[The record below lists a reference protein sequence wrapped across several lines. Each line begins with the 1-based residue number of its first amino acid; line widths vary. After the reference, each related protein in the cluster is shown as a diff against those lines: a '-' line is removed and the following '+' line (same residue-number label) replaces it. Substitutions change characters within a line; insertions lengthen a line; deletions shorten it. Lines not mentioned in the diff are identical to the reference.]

1 MRLLLNKDLKN
12 VAMKFDLNE
21 QIDCA
26 IRERGAKSHL
36 MDLEKEIQRRNSLW
50 VRTVSIAASFLLLLT
65 IGIDVKLSADISEV
79 GYAYNP
85 IEGQSGGSE
94 ITALMESKEIDKALT
109 KIDEARLVVEE
120 EIANPA
126 SDDPDYMT
134 QLQMDEQELDL
145 LEAVCYMRQGKYIKA
160 KRALRQISKSSGHY
174 SYEAEQLL
182 SSL

>member
-1 MRLLLNKDLKN
+1 
-12 VAMKFDLNE
+12 MKFDLNE

-94 ITALMESKEIDKALT
+94 ITALMESKEIDKALA
-109 KIDEARLVVEE
+109 KINEARLVVAE
-120 EIANPA
+120 EIANPV
-126 SDDPDYMT
+126 SDDPDYIA
-134 QLQMDEQELDL
+134 QLQMDQQELDF

-160 KRALRQISKSSGHY
+160 KRALRQIVQSSGHY
-174 SYEAEQLL
+174 SHEAEQLL
-182 SSL
+182 NSL

>member
-65 IGIDVKLSADISEV
+65 IGIDVKLSADIRDV

-85 IEGQSGGSE
+85 VEGQSGGSE
-94 ITALMESKEIDKALT
+94 I
-109 KIDEARLVVEE
+109 DEARLAVAE
-120 EIANPA
+120 EIVNPV

>member
-94 ITALMESKEIDKALT
+94 ITALMES
-109 KIDEARLVVEE
+109 
-120 EIANPA
+120 
-126 SDDPDYMT
+126 
-134 QLQMDEQELDL
+134 
-145 LEAVCYMRQGKYIKA
+145 
-160 KRALRQISKSSGHY
+160 
-174 SYEAEQLL
+174 
-182 SSL
+182 

>member
-1 MRLLLNKDLKN
+1 
-12 VAMKFDLNE
+12 MKFDLNE
-21 QIDCA
+21 QIECA

-36 MDLEKEIQRRNSLW
+36 MNLEKEIQHRNSLW
-50 VRTVSIAASFLLLLT
+50 VKTVSIAASFLILLT
-65 IGIDVKLSADISEV
+65 IGIDVKLSADIREV
-79 GYAYNP
+79 GYAFNP
-85 IEGQSGGSE
+85 VEGQSGGSE

-109 KIDEARLVVEE
+109 KIDEARLVVAE
-120 EIANPA
+120 EIANPV

-134 QLQMDEQELDL
+134 QLQVDEQELDF

-160 KRALRQISKSSGHY
+160 KRALRQIVQSAGHY